1 MRLSEVY
8 YRTDMCDLLSLVFG
22 VFFSLVFCVLE
33 IFGSLPYKSVYWY
46 LQTSE
51 KSPPTVI
58 NTEASHVTQLCPAIG
73 GRPASTVRL
82 LLLSVVVVVVVSFL
96 C

>member
-1 MRLSEVY
+1 MIYCRWCFE
-8 YRTDMCDLLSLVFG
+8 
-22 VFFSLVFCVLE
+22 FFFHYFFCVLE

-46 LQTSE
+46 LQTNE

-58 NTEASHVTQLCPAIG
+58 NTEASHVTLLCPAIG
-73 GRPASTVRL
+73 GRPASSVR